1 MFIELNRSYSFR
13 KVSQYCLHD
22 VGKETSDR
30 VDFVQTRN
38 LATNNPQAAWRIM
51 ASRTY
56 VQDEL
61 KEKAGVSMAGRK
73 DGKPVGH
80 MLISWGKEEADAQEL
95 DQQGMVQSVE
105 GALKAIGA
113 EDRQAMIIAHNDT
126 ADRNP
131 HCHVIINLIGDDGR
145 LLKSYN
151 DHKKLSRFA
160 LEEEIRIHGEPVVQE
175 RRKRW
180 HDREAGETP
189 APMKKTPRHQYELE
203 KQAKAENDN
212 NPEIE
217 QLRERQR
224 ILEQRKAEQLNRRER
239 NRERLRE
246 ILEERQRRL
255 KTQQDTLVRRS
266 KTNAR
271 KIYDEPW
278 KELHAA
284 QQAERK
290 QFEANEKSVKG
301 SIENGLK
308 LFNWSQLFRR
318 AANAEGTRLKDLFQT
333 LTSEA
338 KRRQIM
344 LDRQEAERQAM
355 RKVQRAA
362 EMEAEKIAKQ
372 HYSER
377 QEKAREDY
385 VRKAAR
391 MKERQEHNAQQL
403 KDAQREINQRRNDLL
418 REQREFELEQKRKLV
433 LQQKLQREFDEAARS
448 DEDQKESGEAEKT
461 EQGTAT
467 IDPKPTRKRRERK
480 PRDQETSRRK
490 RDIEKREREATKQND
505 QVKPEPEPPTEDEF
519 EKRMLDYMNRQREDR
534 DRDLDFDR

>member
-1 MFIELNRSYSFR
+1 
-13 KVSQYCLHD
+13 
-22 VGKETSDR
+22 
-30 VDFVQTRN
+30 
-38 LATNNPQAAWRIM
+38 
-51 ASRTY
+51 
-56 VQDEL
+56 
-61 KEKAGVSMAGRK
+61 
-73 DGKPVGH
+73 
-80 MLISWGKEEADAQEL
+80 
-95 DQQGMVQSVE
+95 MVQSVE

-203 KQAKAENDN
+203 KQAKAENDHS
-212 NPEIE
+212 PEIE

-224 ILEQRKAEQLNRRER
+224 ILEQRKAEQQNRQER

-246 ILEERQRRL
+246 ILQERQRRL
-255 KTQQDTLVRRS
+255 KTQQETIVRRS

-271 KIYDEPW
+271 KIYDKPW
-278 KELHAA
+278 KELHAT
-284 QQAERK
+284 QQTERE

-308 LFNWSQLFRR
+308 LFDWSKLFHR
-318 AANAEGTRLKDLFQT
+318 AANAEGKRLKDLFQT

-338 KRRQIM
+338 KRRQIV
-344 LDRQEAERQAM
+344 LDRQESERQAM
-355 RKVQRAA
+355 RKEQRAA

-391 MKERQEHNAQQL
+391 MKERQKHNAQQL
-403 KDAQREINQRRNDLL
+403 KDAQREINQQRNDLL

-433 LQQKLQREFDEAARS
+433 LQQKLRREFDEAARS

-490 RDIEKREREATKQND
+490 RDIEKREQETTKQND
-505 QVKPEPEPPTEDEF
+505 QDKAEPESPTEDDF